1 MSRGAARYLVTA
13 ALLRADAPLTL
24 DEIVSESGPSR
35 PAVLNSLWDL
45 LDEGLVVEGLL
56 DSDREGP
63 QYAWKARWR
72 GPVKKLAAPERH
84 VPARDAPG
92 DRPQDLDIEGDL
104 IAAFHD
110 FVIGEYR
117 PPADKRWLAIFQ
129 CSVRRPFSKSPSHA
143 SMRRAVEM
151 ATGFDPAKRF
161 DACPVHVVVLASRI
175 GAVPYELEDFYPANV
190 RGGGVKHFA
199 GDIYAD
205 LRPVLVRR
213 MAAYLV
219 EHRDH
224 YERIAAFGDSRYG
237 EVIGEAGAVAGI
249 EFPVFPEPAGR
260 QVERMGDSVARTYWQ
275 KSWIQ
280 LCDEIVNW
288 LPPQGRAAA
297 AKRLAAAGVVVTGK

>member
-13 ALLRADAPLTL
+13 ALLRSEAPLAL
-24 DEIVSESGPSR
+24 DELVLQSGPSR
-35 PAVLNSLWDL
+35 PAVLNALWDL
-45 LDEGLVVEGLL
+45 LDEGLVVEGRL
-56 DSDREGP
+56 DREREGP

-72 GPVKKLAAPERH
+72 GPVRPLAAAERH
-84 VPARDAPG
+84 VPAPDTSE

-110 FVIGEYR
+110 FVIREYR
-117 PPADKRWLAIFQ
+117 PPADKRLLAIFQ

-151 ATGFDPAKRF
+151 ATGYDPAKRF

-199 GDIYAD
+199 GDIYAEV
-205 LRPVLVRR
+205 RPVLIRR
-213 MAAYLV
+213 MAEYLDA
-219 EHRDH
+219 HRERYD
-224 YERIAAFGDSRYG
+224 RIAAFGDSRYG
-237 EVIGEAGAVAGI
+237 EVIRAAAAAARLD
-249 EFPVFPEPAGR
+249 FPVFPDPAGP
-260 QVERMGDSVARTYWQ
+260 QVERIGDSVARTYWQ

-280 LCDEIVNW
+280 LCHEITTW
-288 LPPQGRAAA
+288 LPPDEQSAAA
-297 AKRLAAAGVVVTGK
+297 ARLAAARVESR